1 MVRIPQFLTAALAIT
16 GASAASAVKDLLP
29 NNFDDI
35 VLNSGKPALVEFFA
49 PWCGHCKTLAP
60 IYEELASA
68 FEHSDKVTIAKV
80 DADAHKE
87 LGRKHGVQGF
97 PTLKWFADGKVED
110 YKSGR
115 DLESLTAFVQE
126 KTGVKTKTKKAA
138 PSNVEM
144 LNDSTF
150 KEKIGGKQDVL
161 VAFTAPWCGRKFQT
175 SHLNQDYHQLTLPPH
190 TDCKT
195 LAPVWEELAKDFAS
209 EPSVLVAKVDCEAP
223 NAKAVAQAAGVKS
236 YPTIKYYPAGSSEA
250 VPYTSGRSE
259 ADLVS
264 FLNDKAGTFRVAGGG
279 LNAIAGTIPSL
290 NDIVAT
296 LKTGGAKAQEEFE
309 KAVGGAKD
317 QYAEYYGKVAKKSE
331 ENSGY
336 VEKELARLQSL
347 LKKGGL
353 TTEKVDD
360 LVRRSNILNV
370 FKGPE
375 EKSEL

>member
-60 IYEELASA
+60 IYEELAHA

-97 PTLKWFADGKVED
+97 PTLKWFENGKVED

-115 DLESLTAFVQE
+115 DLESLVAFVSG
-126 KTGVKTKTKKAA
+126 KTGVQMKKKKAE

-144 LNDSTF
+144 LTDSTF
-150 KEKIGGKQDVL
+150 KERIGGEKDVL
-161 VAFTAPWCGRKFQT
+161 VAFTAPWCG
-175 SHLNQDYHQLTLPPH
+175 H
-190 TDCKT
+190 CKT
-195 LAPVWEELAKDFAS
+195 LAPVWEQLANDFAS
-209 EPSVLVAKVDCEAP
+209 EPNVLVAKVDCEAP
-223 NAKAVAQAAGVKS
+223 NAKATAQEAGVKS

-250 VPYTSGRSE
+250 IPYNSGRSE

-264 FLNDKAGTFRVAGGG
+264 FLNDKAGTFRVVGGG
-279 LNAIAGTIPSL
+279 LNALAGTIPSL
-290 NDIVAT
+290 NDIVST
-296 LKTGGAKAQEEFE
+296 LRTGGAKAQEEFE
-309 KAVGGAKD
+309 KAVGSAKD

-331 ENSGY
+331 ENAGY

-370 FKGPE
+370 FKGSD